1 MRDEKTEYSCDAALA
16 IELLQGKWR
25 IEILCVM
32 RSGPTRLG
40 QLKRQIPSASKK
52 VLTENLRKL
61 ESAGLIVRTDLSGN
75 IRHVEYDLSEPGRAQ
90 TYLLLDHLSE
100 WGAFQERARAKEL

>member
-1 MRDEKTEYSCDAALA
+1 MRDEKTEYLCAAALA
-16 IELLQGKWR
+16 IELLQGKWK
-25 IEILCVM
+25 IEILCLM

-40 QLKRQIPSASKK
+40 RLKRQIPSASKK

-61 ESAGLIVRTDLSGN
+61 ESAGLVVRTDLSGN
-75 IRHVEYDLSEPGRAQ
+75 VRHVEYDLSEPGRTQ

-100 WGAFQERARAKEL
+100 WGTFQRRVLAKEI